1 MHFVKKKPEEKR
13 ELLNQKLKSNKILR
27 VPGAY
32 NPLTAKLIEE
42 IGYDAVYV
50 SGGVMANDL
59 GFPDIGLTT
68 LEDVSTRSY
77 LISRVTNLPTI
88 VDIDTGFKSCEKTIR
103 TFEEFGVAAVHL
115 EDQIER
121 KRCGHLEN
129 KELIS
134 TDKMVGKIKECVK
147 AKKDKNFKIIA
158 RSDAKEVEGIDKM
171 IDRCKAY
178 IDAGAEIIFPEA
190 LANEKDFE
198 LVRKNLDC
206 YLLANMTEFGK
217 TKLLNYKELEN
228 LGYNIVI
235 YPVTTQRLAMKNV
248 EDGLRA
254 IFDDGHQNNIIDKMQ
269 TRKRLY
275 DLVDY
280 EKYNSLDEKIYNF
293 STEGHE

>member
-1 MHFVKKKPEEKR
+1 MHFLEKEPAQKR
-13 ELLNQKLKSNKILR
+13 VDFVNKLKSKKIIR
-27 VPGAY
+27 APGAY
-32 NPLTAKLIEE
+32 NPLTAKLIQE

-68 LEDVSTRSY
+68 IQDVSTRSY
-77 LISRVTNLPTI
+77 LISRVTDLPTI
-88 VDIDTGFKSCEKTIR
+88 VDIDTGFKSCKETIE
-103 TFEEFGVAAVHL
+103 TFEEFGLAAVHL

-121 KRCGHLEN
+121 KRCGHLDN

-134 TDKMVGKIKECVK
+134 KEAMVKKINECVS
-147 AKKDKNFKIIA
+147 ARKDNNFKIIA
-158 RSDAKEVEGIDKM
+158 RSDAKSVEGMDKM

-190 LANEKDFE
+190 LRDEKDFE
-198 LVRKNLDC
+198 KVRKELPC

-248 EDGLRA
+248 EDGLRD
-254 IFDDGHQNNIIDKMQ
+254 IYSNGHQNNIISKMQ

-275 DLVDY
+275 ELVEY

-293 STEGHE
+293 NTEGHE

>member
-1 MHFVKKKPEEKR
+1 MHFVEKEPSQKR
-13 ELLNQKLKSNKILR
+13 SDFINKLKSNKILR

-68 LEDVSTRSY
+68 LQDVSTRSY

-88 VDIDTGFKSCEKTIR
+88 VDIDTGFKSCKETIE
-103 TFEEFGVAAVHL
+103 TFEEFGITGVHL

-121 KRCGHLEN
+121 KRCGHLDN

-134 TDKMVGKIKECVK
+134 TDDMVKKIKECVA
-147 AKKDKNFKIIA
+147 AKKDQNFKIIA
-158 RSDAKEVEGIDKM
+158 RSDAKSVEGINKM
-171 IDRCKAY
+171 IERCKAY

-190 LANEKDFE
+190 LENEKDFE
-198 LVRKNLDC
+198 KVRKELSS

-217 TKLLNYKELEN
+217 SKLLNYKELEN
-228 LGYNIVI
+228 IGYNIVI

-254 IFDDGHQNNIIDKMQ
+254 IFADGHQNNIIDKMQ

-275 DLVDY
+275 ELVDY
-280 EKYNSLDEKIYNF
+280 EKDNSLDEKIYNF

>member
-1 MHFVKKKPEEKR
+1 MHFIKKKIKEKR
-13 ELLNQKLKSNKILR
+13 KDFVNKLKSGKILR

-50 SGGVMANDL
+50 SGGVMSNDL
-59 GFPDIGLTT
+59 GYPDIGLTT
-68 LEDVSTRSY
+68 LEDVSIRAKQ
-77 LISRVTNLPTI
+77 IARVTNLPTI
-88 VDIDTGFKSCEKTIR
+88 VDIDTGFKSCKKTIQ
-103 TFEEFGVAAVHL
+103 TFEKFGITAVHL

-121 KRCGHLEN
+121 KRCRHLDN

-134 TDKMVGKIKECVK
+134 KKKMIKKIKECTK

-158 RSDAKEVEGIDKM
+158 RSDAKGVEGIDKM

-178 IDAGAEIIFPEA
+178 VDSGAEIIFPEA
-190 LANEKDFE
+190 LADEKDFE
-198 LVRKNLDC
+198 KVRKSLDC
-206 YLLANMTEFGK
+206 YVLANMTEFGK
-217 TKLLNYKELEN
+217 SKLLSYKKLEN

-248 EDGLRA
+248 EDGLRD
-254 IFDDGHQNNIIDKMQ
+254 IYVNGHQNNIIDKMQ

-275 DLVDY
+275 ELVDY

-293 STEGHE
+293 NTEGHE

>member
-1 MHFVKKKPEEKR
+1 MHFVEKDLTQKR
-13 ELLNQKLKSNKILR
+13 IDLDTKLKSNKILR

-68 LEDVSTRSY
+68 LQDVSTRSY

-88 VDIDTGFKSCEKTIR
+88 VDIDTGFKSCKETIE

-115 EDQIER
+115 EDQIEQ
-121 KRCGHLEN
+121 KRCGHLDN

-134 TDKMVGKIKECVK
+134 KEKMVEKIKECVS
-147 AKKDKNFKIIA
+147 ARKDKNFKIIA
-158 RSDAKEVEGIDKM
+158 RSDAKSVEGIDSM

-178 IDAGAEIIFPEA
+178 IDAGAEVIFPEA
-190 LANEKDFE
+190 LKDEKEFE
-198 LVRKNLDC
+198 LVRKSLDC

-217 TKLLNYKELEN
+217 SKLLNYKQLED

-235 YPVTTQRLAMKNV
+235 YPVSTQRLAMKNV

-254 IFDDGHQNNIIDKMQ
+254 IFADGHQNNIIDKMQ

-275 DLVDY
+275 DLVEY
-280 EKYNSLDEKIYNF
+280 EKYNALDEKIYNF
-293 STEGHE
+293 NTDGHE

>member
-1 MHFVKKKPEEKR
+1 MHFIKKKAKEKR
-13 ELLNQKLKSNKILR
+13 KDFVNKIKSGKILS

-50 SGGVMANDL
+50 SGGVMSNDL
-59 GFPDIGLTT
+59 GYPDIGLTT
-68 LEDVSTRSY
+68 LEDVSDRSKK
-77 LISRVTNLPTI
+77 IARVTNLPTI
-88 VDIDTGFKSCEKTIR
+88 VDIDTGFKSCKKTIK
-103 TFEEFGVAAVHL
+103 TFEKIGITAVHI
-115 EDQIER
+115 EDQVSQ

-134 TDKMVGKIKECVK
+134 TKEMVKKIKECVK
-147 AKKDKNFKIIA
+147 SKKDKNFKIIA
-158 RSDAKEVEGIDKM
+158 RSDAKAVEGINKM

-178 IDAGAEIIFPEA
+178 IDAGAVIVFPEA

-198 LVRKNLDC
+198 KVRKSLDC

-217 TKLLNYKELEN
+217 SKLLNYKDLEN

-235 YPVTTQRLAMKNV
+235 YPVTSQRLAMKNV

-254 IFDDGHQNNIIDKMQ
+254 IFKDGHQNNILDKMQ

-275 DLVDY
+275 DLVEY
-280 EKYNSLDEKIYNF
+280 EKYNALDEKIYNF
-293 STEGHE
+293 STDGHE

>member
-1 MHFVKKKPEEKR
+1 MHFVEKEAAQKR
-13 ELLNQKLKSNKILR
+13 IDFVNKLKSNKILR
-27 VPGAY
+27 VPGAF

-68 LEDVSTRSY
+68 LQDVSTRSY

-88 VDIDTGFKSCEKTIR
+88 VDIDTGFKSCKETIE
-103 TFEEFGVAAVHL
+103 TFEEFGITGVHL

-121 KRCGHLEN
+121 KRCGHLDN

-134 TDKMVGKIKECVK
+134 TEAMVKKIKECVA
-147 AKKDKNFKIIA
+147 AKKDPNFKIIA
-158 RSDAKEVEGIDKM
+158 RSDAKGVEGIDKM
-171 IDRCKAY
+171 IERCKAY

-190 LANEKDFE
+190 LQDEKDFE
-198 LVRKNLDC
+198 KVRKELKC

-217 TKLLNYKELEN
+217 SKLFNYKELEN
-228 LGYNIVI
+228 IGFNIVI

-254 IFDDGHQNNIIDKMQ
+254 IMKDGHQNNILGKMQ

-275 DLVDY
+275 ELIEY
-280 EKYNSLDEKIYNF
+280 EKYNTLGKKITDFN
-293 STEGHE
+293 TDGHE